1 VVEGMATTT
10 PDGGTIRTGV
20 NLLLTSNVD
29 LLHKYSY
36 FQSRANKRYKRMKPM
51 IAKNPKLSERDGKLT
66 SLLFKSQEQT

>member
-1 VVEGMATTT
+1 MATTT

-36 FQSRANKRYKRMKPM
+36 FQSLANNTYKIMKPLVT
-51 IAKNPKLSERDGKLT
+51 KKPKLSERDRELT
-66 SLLFKSQEQT
+66 SLLFKSQEHT